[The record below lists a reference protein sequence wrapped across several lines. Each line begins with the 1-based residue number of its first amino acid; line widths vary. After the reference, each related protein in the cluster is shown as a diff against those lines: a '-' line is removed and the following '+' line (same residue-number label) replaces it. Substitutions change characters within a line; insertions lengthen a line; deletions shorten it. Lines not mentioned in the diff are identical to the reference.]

1 MNDYDEIAL
10 KIFMLQK
17 IWNDQRNHNLFAEY
31 DENRV
36 IPMTPR
42 RNDLVVKKN
51 YNLSLDPIYVR
62 LCFDRRARYLH

>member
-1 MNDYDEIAL
+1 MK
-10 KIFMLQK
+10 KI
-17 IWNDQRNHNLFAEY
+17 AEY